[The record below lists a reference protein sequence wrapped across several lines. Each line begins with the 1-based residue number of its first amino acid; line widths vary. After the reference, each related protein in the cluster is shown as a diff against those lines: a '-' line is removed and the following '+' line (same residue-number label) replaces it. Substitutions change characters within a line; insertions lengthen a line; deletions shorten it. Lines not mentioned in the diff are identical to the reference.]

1 MLFLKIHGKPLEKN
15 HCLRLLY
22 QNAGF
27 LKFVL

>member
-1 MLFLKIHGKPLEKN
+1 MQFLKIHGKPLEKN

-22 QNAGF
+22 QNTDL